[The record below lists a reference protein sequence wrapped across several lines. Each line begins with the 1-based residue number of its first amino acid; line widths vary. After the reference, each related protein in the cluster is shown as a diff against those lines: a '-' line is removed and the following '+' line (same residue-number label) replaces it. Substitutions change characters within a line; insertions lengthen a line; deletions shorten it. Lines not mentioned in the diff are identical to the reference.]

1 MSDKPADLPPPPPP
15 SVVRVS
21 SRTGITLV
29 LFTVAFT
36 VLMAVTYRATKP
48 ILDANAQAEKLKL
61 IGEVLPPAEYDN
73 DLLADAVTLP
83 PEPALGTDDATKVYR
98 ARKDGKPVAL
108 VLEAV
113 APDGY
118 SGRIG
123 LVLAVR
129 ADGRLAALRV
139 TAHRETPGLG
149 DYIDPKKDKHKDH
162 PWVKQFDELPAE
174 LVAAGQWKVKK
185 DGGRFD
191 YMAGATI
198 SPRAVVNASGRAL
211 AWAVHHSEDLFELP
225 AGATAHEEEKERD

>member
-1 MSDKPADLPPPPPP
+1 MTEPVHVPPPAPP

-21 SRTGITLV
+21 SRTATTLL
-29 LFTVAFT
+29 LFTLAFT
-36 VLMAVTYRATKP
+36 LLMALTYKATKP

-61 IGEVLPPAEYDN
+61 INAVLPADAYDN
-73 DLLADAVTLP
+73 DLLADTITLP
-83 PEPALGTDDATKVYR
+83 PEAALGTDEATTLYR

-118 SGRIG
+118 AGRIG
-123 LVLAVR
+123 MVLAVR
-129 ADGRLAALRV
+129 TDGTLAALRV
-139 TAHRETPGLG
+139 TNYRETPGLG

-162 PWVKQFDELPAE
+162 PWVSQFDGQSAD
-174 LVAAGQWKVKK
+174 LVAEGQWKVKK

-191 YMAGATI
+191 YMTGATI

-211 AWAVHHSEDLFELP
+211 AWAAKHSEDLFELP
-225 AGATAHEEEKERD
+225 AGGKVHDEEKERD